1 MDLNTL
7 TPGTLE
13 RKKRKR
19 VGRGPS
25 SGHGKTSGKGHKGQK
40 ARSGYSR
47 RFGFEGGQMPLIR
60 RLPKRGFRH
69 DNRHGFAAINLDILD
84 KWFED
89 GEEVSAEVC
98 FGRRLVKVA
107 VGGIKILSRGEMTK
121 KLRLKV
127 AAISEA
133 ARQKAEA
140 AGCTVE
146 IVPAPAAR
154 AVVRRT
160 KKRAPGK
167 R

>member
-1 MDLNTL
+1 MNLNTL

-25 SGHGKTSGKGHKGQK
+25 SGHGKTSCKGHKGQK

-60 RLPKRGFRH
+60 RLPKRGFH
-69 DNRHGFAAINLDILD
+69 HENRHGFAAINLDILD
-84 KWFED
+84 KWFENGD
-89 GEEVSAEVC
+89 EVTSEIC
-98 FGRRLVKVA
+98 FERRLAKVA
-107 VGGIKILSRGEMTK
+107 EGGIKVLARGEMTK

-133 ARQKAEA
+133 ARQKIEA
-140 AGCTVE
+140 AGGSVE
-146 IVPAPAAR
+146 IVAAPTSR
-154 AVVRRT
+154 AIANRT
-160 KKRAPGK
+160 KKGGPGK